1 MLSFVT
7 SLLLEFSCIL
17 SFISF
22 HFISVHL
29 ILVQFSSVQLV
40 SFHFLSFH
48 FMSFHFSL
56 CYFFPSFLHSFVHSF
71 LPSFHPSIHPS
82 IHLSFHSFIHSVSQ
96 PASQSV
102 SQSSTHYIFLLL
114 RNSSHKLSISQRIPI
129 GPLPIVTSYFR
140 NFRPGAGRALRKGF
154 QLDSVQVWYTFPNS
168 YVVPHFEHFPRVHL
182 EVHVAPLPYLTRHE
196 QKTL

>member
-1 MLSFVT
+1 ML
-7 SLLLEFSCIL
+7 
-17 SFISF
+17 
-22 HFISVHL
+22 
-29 ILVQFSSVQLV
+29 
-40 SFHFLSFH
+40 FLSF
-48 FMSFHFSL
+48 L
-56 CYFFPSFLHSFVHSF
+56 PSFVHSF

-82 IHLSFHSFIHSVSQ
+82 IHPSFHSFIHSFSQSVSQ

-102 SQSSTHYIFLLL
+102 SQSSTHYIVLLL
-114 RNSSHKLSISQRIPI
+114 RNSSHKFSISQRIPI

>member
-1 MLSFVT
+1 
-7 SLLLEFSCIL
+7 
-17 SFISF
+17 
-22 HFISVHL
+22 
-29 ILVQFSSVQLV
+29 
-40 SFHFLSFH
+40 
-48 FMSFHFSL
+48 MSFHFSL
-56 CYFFPSFLHSFVHSF
+56 CYFFPSFIRSFIPSF
-71 LPSFHPSIHPS
+71 LPSIHRSIHPS
-82 IHLSFHSFIHSVSQ
+82 IYRFIHSFIHSVSQ

-102 SQSSTHYIFLLL
+102 SQSVIHSLHLLL
-114 RNSSHKLSISQRIPI
+114 RNSSHKFSISQRIPI